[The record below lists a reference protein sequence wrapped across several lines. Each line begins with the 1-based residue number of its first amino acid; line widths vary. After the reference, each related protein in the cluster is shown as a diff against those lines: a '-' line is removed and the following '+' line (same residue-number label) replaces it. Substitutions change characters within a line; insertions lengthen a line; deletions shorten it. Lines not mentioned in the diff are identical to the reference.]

1 MKIIMT
7 LIVTIALA
15 TLATQ
20 ASTTEVNK
28 EFTVTQIALDVAEVN
43 EAITNQDLVQVE
55 EDKNTTSEGGDT
67 KK

>member
-1 MKIIMT
+1 MT